1 MGVWRAIDNG
11 HTAEEEASAGE
22 VGTEATITAAT
33 ITAEVTTAEVGTE
46 VTGEIAV
53 VVVVVVEAQGLVVV
67 FAMFY
72 SAFAATSSVVPTV
85 NMSPVS
91 STVVGVAMLDSR
103 IRTADKTGMLCK
115 GGN

>member
-22 VGTEATITAAT
+22 VGTEATITA
-33 ITAEVTTAEVGTE
+33 EVTTAEVGTE
-46 VTGEIAV
+46 VTGEIAVV

>member
-22 VGTEATITAAT
+22 VGTEATITA
-33 ITAEVTTAEVGTE
+33 EVTTAEVGTE

-53 VVVVVVEAQGLVVV
+53 VVVVVVAAQGLVVV

>member
-1 MGVWRAIDNG
+1 VGVWRAIDNG

-53 VVVVVVEAQGLVVV
+53 VVVVAAQGLVVV

-115 GGN
+115 GGH

>member
-22 VGTEATITAAT
+22 VGTEATITA
-33 ITAEVTTAEVGTE
+33 EVTTAEVGTE

-53 VVVVVVEAQGLVVV
+53 VVVVAAQGLVVV